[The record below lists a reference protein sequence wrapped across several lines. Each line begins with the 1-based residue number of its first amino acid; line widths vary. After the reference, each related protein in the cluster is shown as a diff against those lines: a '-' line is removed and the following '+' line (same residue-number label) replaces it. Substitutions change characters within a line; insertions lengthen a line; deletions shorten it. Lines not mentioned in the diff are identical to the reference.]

1 MLDAHISFVINT
13 RAIAHFYRT
22 DGCQGWRLGL
32 RAQPAGQLGFLFCVG
47 LKKYLLCCRVPTLS
61 YGVQT
66 GVEWEARKR
75 KRNGSIGVLTADI
88 IKTNLNSRNLKQA
101 AMYTYQM
108 R

>member
-1 MLDAHISFVINT
+1 MGVKVGDWAFELSLLASWV
-13 RAIAHFYRT
+13 
-22 DGCQGWRLGL
+22 
-32 RAQPAGQLGFLFCVG
+32 FLFASG
-47 LKKYLLCCRVPTLS
+47 LKNICSVVIVPTLS